1 MSSSVTAVTGFNL
14 RKCSFCAEEVLADA
28 KKCKHCGEFIRR
40 KISTLVLLLF
50 AVGIVIAC
58 VLAGTQPAP
67 SEGILAVGVW
77 SIFTVLF
84 ARMFVSH

>member
-1 MSSSVTAVTGFNL
+1 MSSTVASVGSASFQT
-14 RKCSFCAEEVLADA
+14 CSFCAEEILADA
-28 KKCKHCGEFIRR
+28 RKCKHCGEFVHR
-40 KISTLVLLLF
+40 KISMPVLVVF
-50 AVGIVIAC
+50 ALGIVFAC
-58 VLAGTQPAP
+58 VLTGSQPAP